1 MVGPAILVRR
11 PARNGAWLELRVTL
25 EASGCLAE
33 DGEKPM
39 APAGVLSSGVD
50 EAGSADFPE
59 GMVIASGL
67 EVGGLLAA
75 LNLVT
80 RLEEP
85 VLVARRVQ
93 AESDVGDKP
102 GPRCS
107 DD

>member
-1 MVGPAILVRR
+1 M
-11 PARNGAWLELRVTL
+11 TL
-25 EASGCLAE
+25 EASGCVAE
-33 DGEKPM
+33 DGEKQM

-50 EAGSADFPE
+50 EVGSADSPE

-67 EVGGLLAA
+67 KVGGLFAA

-80 RLEEP
+80 RLEER
-85 VLVARRVQ
+85 VLVAWRVR

-102 GPRCS
+102 GPRCF